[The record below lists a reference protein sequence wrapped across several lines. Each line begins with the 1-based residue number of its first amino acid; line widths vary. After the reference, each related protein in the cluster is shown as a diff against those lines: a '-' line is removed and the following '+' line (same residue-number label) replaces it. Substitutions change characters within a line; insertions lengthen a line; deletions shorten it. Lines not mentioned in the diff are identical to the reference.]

1 MKTNLLITFTL
12 IFSFT
17 SFSQISLLKDFAEG
31 SRNGNPLILGVYK
44 NKIYVN
50 GINNSFQTKSY
61 VYDGNSVES
70 LKDSEG
76 NETNI
81 SAVYIPEIGADDP
94 MIVGLNFKTYIFNGS
109 SFTEISDKRP
119 WGGGIKFNGK
129 YYFTA
134 DFSGK
139 SPLFYTDG
147 TATGTG
153 YLKEDVKTLISWNV
167 TERAVVNNTLIFVGD
182 TQNEGTEL
190 WITDG
195 TEAGTV
201 LLKDIYVG
209 DKDSDPEDFFVTQ
222 DKSKLFFTAKTEN
235 EGRELWVT
243 DGTASGTKLVKDIH
257 TGTSGDDINS
267 ITEMNGNVYFEANG
281 KLWKTDGTS
290 ENTIEIANGD
300 ERYLIVL
307 NNELYF
313 HEGKNIY
320 KTDGTVAGTTQVN
333 PTNIGVEWRSFPV
346 VFNNEIY
353 FGGGAL
359 DSNGNIDV
367 NELWKTDGTTEGT
380 VLVKVI
386 DADFVVSPSRFIKV
400 GNELIFNAVT
410 KNEGQELW
418 RTDGTESG
426 TMLIQDYA
434 AGSTG
439 FIANFTTSA
448 YHAVV
453 NNTLVFSA
461 NANEGLGVELYEY
474 KNGATASLN
483 NFFQSKLQL
492 HYSENTIHLKNW
504 EPQNP
509 TLKIYNILGK
519 EVLDTSVKK
528 TQSSIEVNLKKG
540 VYIARYF
547 SEKGNLIA
555 KKFLVD

>member
-1 MKTNLLITFTL
+1 MKKKLLIFFTL
-12 IFSFT
+12 VFSFT

-31 SRNGNPLILGVYK
+31 SKNGNPLILGVYK

-50 GINNSFQTKSY
+50 AINNSFQTKSY
-61 VYDGNSVES
+61 VYDGNSVEI
-70 LKDSEG
+70 LKDNDG

-81 SAVYIPEIGADDP
+81 SAIYIPEIGADDP
-94 MIVGLNFKTYIFNGS
+94 MIVGLNFKTFTFNGS

-119 WGGGIKFNGK
+119 WGGGIKFNGI

-134 DFSGK
+134 ELNGK

-190 WITDG
+190 WVTDG

-201 LLKDIYVG
+201 LLKDIYIG

-313 HEGKNIY
+313 HEGKNMY

-333 PTNIGVEWRSFPV
+333 PANIGIEWSSFPI

-353 FGGGAL
+353 FGGGGL
-359 DSNGNIDV
+359 DRNGNIDV

-386 DADFVVSPSRFIKV
+386 DSDFVVHPSRFIKV
-400 GNELIFNAVT
+400 GNELIFGGVT

-439 FIANFTTSA
+439 FIANFTTSVS
-448 YHAVV
+448 HAVV

-461 NANEGLGVELYEY
+461 NANKGLGVELYEY
-474 KNGATASLN
+474 KNGATASVN

-504 EPQNP
+504 EPKNP

-547 SEKGNLIA
+547 SEKGNLIG

>member
-1 MKTNLLITFTL
+1 MKKKLLIFFTL
-12 IFSFT
+12 VFSFT
-17 SFSQISLLKDFAEG
+17 SFSQISILKDFAEG
-31 SRNGNPLILGVYK
+31 SRSGNPLILGVYK

-70 LKDSEG
+70 LKDNDG

-81 SAVYIPEIGADDP
+81 SAIYIPEIGADDP
-94 MIVGLNFKTYIFNGS
+94 MIVGLNFKTFTFNGS

-129 YYFTA
+129 YYFTG
-134 DFSGK
+134 DLSGK

-147 TATGTG
+147 TETGTG

-190 WITDG
+190 WVTDG

-201 LLKDIYVG
+201 LLKDIYTG
-209 DKDSDPEDFFVTQ
+209 DKDADPEDFFVTQ
-222 DKSKLFFTAKTEN
+222 DKSKLFFTAQTEN
-235 EGRELWVT
+235 EGREIWVT
-243 DGTASGTKLVKDIH
+243 DGTTEGTKLLKDIH
-257 TGTSGDDINS
+257 NGTLGDDINS
-267 ITEMNGNVYFEANG
+267 ITEMNGHVYFEANG
-281 KLWKTDGTS
+281 KLWKTDGTP
-290 ENTIEIANGD
+290 ENTIEIANAD

-313 HEGKNIY
+313 HDSKSMF
-320 KTDGTVAGTTQVN
+320 KTNGTVAGTSKVN
-333 PTNIGVEWRSFPV
+333 PDNVGVEWRSFPV
-346 VFNNEIY
+346 LFNDEIY
-353 FGGGAL
+353 FGGSIL
-359 DSNGNIDV
+359 DRNNQISE

-386 DADFVVSPSRFIKV
+386 DSDFGVNPARFIKV

-426 TMLIQDYA
+426 TVLIKDYA

-439 FIANFTTSA
+439 FIANFTTPA
-448 YHAVV
+448 FHAVV
-453 NNTLVFSA
+453 NNILVFSA

-474 KNGATASLN
+474 KNGATASVN

-492 HYSENTIHLKNW
+492 HYAENTIHLKNW

-519 EVLDTSVKK
+519 EVLK
-528 TQSSIEVNLKKG
+528 TIINKTESTIEINLKKG

>member
-1 MKTNLLITFTL
+1 MKKKLLIFFTL
-12 IFSFT
+12 VFSFT

-70 LKDSEG
+70 LKDNDG

-81 SAVYIPEIGADDP
+81 SAIYIPEIGADDP
-94 MIVGLNFKTYIFNGS
+94 MIVGLNFKTFTFNGS

-134 DFSGK
+134 DLSGK

-190 WITDG
+190 WVTDG

-201 LLKDIYVG
+201 LLKDIYIG

-313 HEGKNIY
+313 HEGKNMY
-320 KTDGTVAGTTQVN
+320 KTDGTEAGTSQVN
-333 PTNIGVEWRSFPV
+333 PANIGVEWRSFPIA
-346 VFNNEIY
+346 FNNEIY

-359 DSNGNIDV
+359 DRNGNIDV

-386 DADFVVSPSRFIKV
+386 DSDFVVSPSRFIKV
-400 GNELIFNAVT
+400 GNELIFNGVT

-448 YHAVV
+448 SHAVV

-461 NANEGLGVELYEY
+461 NANKGLGVELYEY
-474 KNGATASLN
+474 KNGATASVN
-483 NFFQSKLQL
+483 NVFQSKLQL

-504 EPQNP
+504 EPKNP

-519 EVLDTSVKK
+519 KVLDTSVKK